1 MGIYS
6 TNRFNSLGAD
16 ITLEAAEGYNGEIGA
31 ALAMLEGYQ
40 NDMAIFNGVIASDFQ
55 AAAAVHEGAGD
66 DEVYVLQEAS
76 LKGAWEKLKEFFKK
90 LGEKIKGLFK
100 AFIAKM
106 DSVFMKDSAA
116 FYKKYEKD
124 IRLKDKWT
132 DFSVKVRAP
141 KTEGKYVLTFK
152 EADTFAIGSYNSAD
166 EVQKLIDDFD
176 TEEEFGKTA
185 GAYIEKFDNSVTPG
199 EFEKT
204 YTDLLLDDMD
214 DVEFNSNSI
223 LGGWVGGILNQK
235 KGLKEIQDANDK
247 IEKQIK
253 NIIAKIDKLEKN
265 AAKTDAGSA
274 GKNVDLRQATV
285 ISGNSKGTDNDIEYS
300 KKAGAIGDGADDAV
314 IKGVA
319 RIQKTYAYARKQAN
333 VLQEVFNKYA
343 SVSIKT
349 YKDICA
355 SARKV
360 FAAAVA
366 WSPKAEATLVAAA
379 GEAAYYEAVDMIDT
393 MYDIAD

>member
-141 KTEGKYVLTFK
+141 KTEGKYNLEFK
-152 EADTFAIGSYNSAD
+152 EADIFKIEVSISVD
-166 EVQKLIDDFD
+166 EVQKKIDDFD

-185 GAYIEKFDNSVTPG
+185 AAYIKELNASVTPG
-199 EFEKT
+199 EFEKE
-204 YTDLLLDDMD
+204 YTDLLLNDMD

-235 KGLKEIQDANDK
+235 KGLKDLQDTNDK

-253 NIIAKIDKLEKN
+253 TIIANIDKIEKK
-265 AAKTDAGSA
+265 AASTDVGKSGKT
-274 GKNVDLRQATV
+274 VDLKQAV
-285 ISGNSKGTDNDIEYS
+285 AVSGKDKGEGWYS
-300 KKAGAIGDGADDAV
+300 DTASVSGDATDDAV
-314 IKGVA
+314 IKGVS
-319 RIQKTYAYARKQAN
+319 RIQKSYALARKQAN
-333 VLQEVFNKYA
+333 VLQDVFNKYA
-343 SVSIKT
+343 SVSIKV
-349 YKDICA
+349 YKDICS

-366 WSPKAEATLVAAA
+366 WSPKAESALVAAA

>member
-76 LKGAWEKLKEFFKK
+76 LKGAWEALINFFKK
-90 LGEKIKGLFK
+90 LGEKIKGIFK

-116 FYKKYEKD
+116 FYKKYEAD
-124 IRLKDKWT
+124 IRKKDKWT

-141 KTEGKYVLTFK
+141 KDSGKLVLDF
-152 EADTFAIGSYNSAD
+152 ADQDNFMIKSFTSAD
-166 EVQKLIDDFD
+166 AAQKALDFD
-176 TEEEFGKTA
+176 AEEEFSLA
-185 GAYIEKFDNSVTPG
+185 VTNNMKDMPSNVTEG
-199 EFEKT
+199 EFEKE
-204 YTDLLLDDMD
+204 YYDIVFEDPD
-214 DVEFNSNSI
+214 DVEFTADDI
-223 LGGWVGGILNQK
+223 LGGWVGQILNKK
-235 KGLKEIQDANDK
+235 KGLSDLQDKNNK
-247 IEKQIK
+247 IERQIK
-253 NIIAKIDKLEKN
+253 TIIANIEKAKSEVDKVWK
-265 AAKTDAGSA
+265 DV
-274 GKNVDLRQATV
+274 GKSNTSITTTRVASV
-285 ISGNSKGTDNDIEYS
+285 SGNAVGKDERGGANTQMADTKEAKDTVQRYQKMYQLAN
-300 KKAGAIGDGADDAV
+300 KKANIL
-314 IKGVA
+314 
-319 RIQKTYAYARKQAN
+319 QN
-333 VLQEVFNKYA
+333 VFTKYA
-343 SVSIKT
+343 SVSVKA
-349 YKDICA
+349 YKEVCS

-366 WSPKAEATLVAAA
+366 WSPKAESAFVAAVA
-379 GEAAYYEAVDMIDT
+379 DSAYYEAVDMIDT
-393 MYDIAD
+393 MYDIAG